1 METRLSQMHYQA
13 VHRAA
18 LLSAYQLPKKH
29 ILVSGSSGLIG
40 SELISFLRQAGHEV
54 ISLKRGEGSSSNETI
69 YWHPE
74 EGSIEPALLEG
85 FDAVIH
91 LAGENI
97 AHYWTEQRKAKL
109 FSSRCRDSWLL
120 AEALLRTQRPPK
132 VWIGASALGIY
143 GDRGDHEVT
152 EVSSIGPEDEFLV
165 MLCSQWERASQI
177 LKQRGI
183 RVVHA
188 RLGAVLSSTGGMLAK
203 LLPAFYCGMGGRW
216 GTGQQWVSWIALE
229 DVIGAL
235 IHILAKQEIA
245 GPVHFCSPHPV
256 RQVEFANIL
265 AKQIHRPCLGNLPA
279 WAVGLLFGEMGKKML
294 LAGVC
299 AKPAILETSGYSF
312 LLPTLSSCFQFY
324 LQK

>member
-1 METRLSQMHYQA
+1 METRLSQA
-13 VHRAA
+13 SHRAA
-18 LLSAYQLPKKH
+18 LLSAYPLPKKR

-40 SELISFLRQAGHEV
+40 SEIVSFLREAGHEV
-54 ISLKRGEGSSSNETI
+54 LSLKRGEDSSCEETI

-85 FDAVIH
+85 LDAVIH

-120 AEALLRTQRPPK
+120 AEGLLRTQRPPK

-143 GDRGDHEVT
+143 GDRGDQEVC
-152 EVSSIGPEDEFLV
+152 ESSPIGSEDEFLV

-177 LKQRGI
+177 LKQRDI

-188 RLGAVLSSTGGMLAK
+188 RLGTVLSSAGGVLAK
-203 LLPAFYCGMGGRW
+203 LLPAFYCGMGGRC
-216 GTGQQWVSWIALE
+216 GTGQQWISWIALE

-235 IHILAKQEIA
+235 MHTLAKQEIA
-245 GPVHFCSPHPV
+245 GPIHFCSPHPV
-256 RQVEFANIL
+256 RQVEFATIL
-265 AKQIHRPCLGNLPA
+265 AKKMHRPCLGNLPA
-279 WAVGLLFGEMGKKML
+279 WAVGLLFGEMGEKML
-294 LAGVC
+294 LTGVR
-299 AKPAILETSGYSF
+299 ARPALLETSGFSF
-312 LLPTLSSCFQFY
+312 LLTTLSSCFQFY